1 MSKHTPEPWN
11 IYFNSQ
17 DDLVIRKMFADGQES
32 HVVARCHSGA
42 ANARRIVACVNAC
55 EGFSIE
61 ELDGANLF
69 KDSIESDAE
78 ILDLKKQRDELLV
91 AVQYA
96 ADVFAE
102 YVALH
107 KAKGATGAEKAQSNQ
122 RHLQVMLEAIAKSGD
137 AV

>member
-17 DDLVIRKMFADGQES
+17 DDFVIRKMFADGQES

-61 ELDGANLF
+61 ELQGANLF

-78 ILDLKKQRDELLV
+78 IMALKKQRNELLKALEGMLV
-91 AVQYA
+91 WFNYHTIPWINTDE
-96 ADVFAE
+96 AD
-102 YVALH
+102 
-107 KAKGATGAEKAQSNQ
+107 
-122 RHLQVMLEAIAKSGD
+122 AIAKARA
-137 AV
+137 AVAKSEGES

>member
-1 MSKHTPEPWN
+1 MTKHTPEPWN

-17 DDLVIRKMFADGQES
+17 DDFVIRKMFADGQES

-61 ELDGANLF
+61 ELEGANLF

-78 ILDLKKQRDELLV
+78 IRELKKQRDELLEALKQMV
-91 AVQYA
+91 SIVEIHSRSTKNN
-96 ADVFAE
+96 FAW
-102 YVALH
+102 
-107 KAKGATGAEKAQSNQ
+107 AEMDEA
-122 RHLQVMLEAIAKSGD
+122 RAAIAKAGG